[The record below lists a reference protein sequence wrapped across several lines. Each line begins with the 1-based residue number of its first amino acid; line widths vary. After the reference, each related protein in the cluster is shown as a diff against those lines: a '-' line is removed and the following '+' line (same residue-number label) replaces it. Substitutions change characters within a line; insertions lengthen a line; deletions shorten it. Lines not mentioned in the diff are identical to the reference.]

1 MCGINGILYFRGAES
16 ERPDEF
22 HFSNIRKMNR
32 AISHRGPDGEG
43 VFIDYPVCLG
53 HRRLSIIDLSDA
65 GNQPMIN
72 EDRSL
77 ALVYN
82 GEIYNYKE
90 LIPDLLSKGHRFS
103 SRTDSEVVL
112 HAYEE
117 YGENCVKLFNG
128 MWAFAIYDMKR
139 QRIFASRDRFGVK
152 PFFYYTDNSRFIFSS
167 ECKAILSCIPVST
180 ANRRKVF
187 NYLAYGYRLNDGESF
202 FEGIKELLP
211 AHNLIAEQGRITA
224 SRYWDLPA
232 VSSAKEAG
240 TSHIRDLRFDSVSLR
255 FRSDVPV
262 SILLSGGI
270 DSGIIAA
277 VTNELVSTGMIGNF
291 SVSSYSAVFPGY
303 KDDESEKIKDI
314 LKACPNISGHF
325 ITPSPEGL
333 AEWVNEF
340 VYGMG
345 EPVFSPTSFAHY
357 TIMKEIASRGVKVV
371 LNGQGSDEA
380 WCGYDKYIIGYFLQ
394 DILMNKPGSFLRQ
407 FGSAAEKMNLSYA
420 YITAQMIKALMPRLT
435 ASRMR
440 SRYGENIY
448 NCLSEGFAQECDTET
463 FRNRFSAG
471 NSGRLDSYLKF
482 NIDYQG
488 FNQIL
493 HYEDHSSMLNSVE
506 MRSPF
511 IDYRV
516 MELAFTVPYTQRISD
531 GITKKLLRES
541 FSDLLP
547 ESVSAN
553 FRKTGFATPLDNWRS
568 DGSLKKIADDVLG
581 SDEFRGRK
589 IYNTKN
595 IPGNA
600 DEIQHAGFPLWRLI
614 NLELWIRAYGI
625 TNL

>member
-1 MCGINGILYFRGAES
+1 VCGINGILYFRGAES
-16 ERPDEF
+16 ERPDDF
-22 HFSNIRKMNR
+22 HFTNIGKMNR

-43 VFIDYPVCLG
+43 VFIHYPVCLG

-65 GNQPMIN
+65 GNQPMFN

-90 LIPDLLSKGHRFS
+90 LIPDLLAKGHRFS
-103 SRTDSEVVL
+103 SKTDSEVVL

-117 YGENCVKLFNG
+117 YGEDCVKLFNG
-128 MWAFAIYDMKR
+128 MWAFAIYDIKN

-152 PFFYYTDNSRFIFSS
+152 PFFYYIDSSRFIFSS
-167 ECKAILSCIPVST
+167 ECKAILTCVTVSS

-187 NYLAYGYRLNDGESF
+187 NYLAYGYRLNDGDSF

-211 AHNLIAEQGRITA
+211 AHNLIAEQERVA
-224 SRYWDLPA
+224 VSRYWDLPA
-232 VSSAKEAG
+232 GNPAQQAG
-240 TSHIRDLRFDSVSLR
+240 TSQVRDLLFDSVSLR

-277 VTNELVSTGMIGNF
+277 VTNELVSTGMIGSF

-303 KDDESEKIKDI
+303 EHDESGKIKDI

-325 ITPSPEGL
+325 TTPSSEGL
-333 AEWVNEF
+333 AESVNEF

-345 EPVFSPTSFAHY
+345 EPVFGPTSFAHY
-357 TIMKEIASRGVKVV
+357 AIMKEIASKGVKVV

-394 DILMNKPGSFLRQ
+394 DILSSDPGSFFRQ
-407 FGSAAEKMNLSYA
+407 FRSAAEKMNLSYA
-420 YITAQMIKALMPRLT
+420 YITAQMMKAMMPRRT
-435 ASRMR
+435 ASRLR
-440 SRYGENIY
+440 SIYGEKIY
-448 NCLSEGFAQECDTET
+448 NCLSGSFAQECDTET
-463 FRNRFSAG
+463 FRNRFTAVDA
-471 NSGRLDSYLKF
+471 GRLDSYLKF
-482 NIDYQG
+482 NIDHQG

-506 MRSPF
+506 IRSPF

-516 MELAFTVPYTQRISD
+516 MELAFSVPYTQRISD
-531 GITKKLLRES
+531 GIAKKLLRES

-568 DGSLKKIADDVLG
+568 DGSLKKVANDVLG
-581 SDEFRGRK
+581 SEEFRGRK
-589 IYNTKN
+589 IYNRKN
-595 IPGNA
+595 IPINA
-600 DEIQHAGFPLWRLI
+600 DEIKHAGFPLWRLI